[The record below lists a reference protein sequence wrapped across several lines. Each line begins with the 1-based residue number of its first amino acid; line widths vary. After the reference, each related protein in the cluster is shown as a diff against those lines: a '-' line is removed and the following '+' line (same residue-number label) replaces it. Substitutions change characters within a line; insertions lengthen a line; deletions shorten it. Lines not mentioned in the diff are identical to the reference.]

1 MSILTL
7 ADVQANLPRVID
19 SLRPGE
25 DVLIVDHDRPI
36 AKLTGVETTSQSRRK
51 PRVPGSAIGQLTVV
65 SDDDDHLKDFAEY
78 MP

>member
-7 ADVQANLPRVID
+7 DEVQANLPRVID
-19 SLRPGE
+19 SLRPGQ
-25 DVLIVDHDRPI
+25 DVLIMDHDRPV
-36 AKLTGVETTSQSRRK
+36 AKLSGVDSPALSQRK